1 MSSGAEMVVAKAVQ
15 SNNADGMY
23 ILLVEE
29 SIEWSGFVK
38 ETTTKVGTTLKLE
51 DFGSV
56 NQIEPRVFVSK
67 STNLEIEGEQDDGNR
82 IDRAVATGV
91 FARL

>member
-1 MSSGAEMVVAKAVQ
+1 MPMMGVEGEFSSGADITVAKAVQ

-38 ETTTKVGTTLKLE
+38 ETTTKVRGRALKLR
-51 DFGSV
+51 FWVCRS
-56 NQIEPRVFVSK
+56 
-67 STNLEIEGEQDDGNR
+67 
-82 IDRAVATGV
+82 DRATRVRVEEANQ
-91 FARL
+91 